1 MPGRGRPKKHVWK
14 TADEHQRELARSL
27 CPGDRHYFRLTCPI
41 CRSSASL
48 ERIDKTHGLVPESAP
63 YYAIQARHRIDARQ
77 SGGPCGFFFCERESK
92 TLREAWR
99 DPEFRPYILILKKRL
114 LEELRR
120 FVENG
125 IISRAEVLN
134 AISSR
139 S

>member
-1 MPGRGRPKKHVWK
+1 MAKRGRPRKHVWK

-27 CPGDRHYFRLTCPI
+27 CPGSPHFYYLTCPV

-48 ERIDKTHGLVPESAP
+48 KRVEKTHGFVPESAP

-77 SGGPCGFFFCERESK
+77 SGGPYGFFFCEQESK
-92 TLREAWR
+92 TLPEAWR

-114 LEELRR
+114 LEELKR